1 MEKGMK
7 WEFSELVN
15 KYVNPEIPT
24 LEEMSNLSF
33 WEGSFLRD
41 TKLRDGI
48 KTYKKLLY
56 VCDAL
61 GVELNDIKTHPMVGE
76 RF

>member
-1 MEKGMK
+1 MK
-7 WEFSELVN
+7 WEFNELVN
-15 KYVNPEIPT
+15 KYVNPPVPT
-24 LEEMSNLSF
+24 LDDMSNLTF
-33 WEGSFLRD
+33 WEN
-41 TKLRDGI
+41 TNNLRDGI
-48 KTYKKLLY
+48 KAYKKLLY